1 MRINIALKLAA
12 ACGALAGIAVLLGAI
27 FVLNVNRSLQSSAW
41 TKHTYE
47 VLSLLDQAQMAM
59 IDQETGL
66 RAFLLAG
73 EDNFLEPYIAGQE
86 NFDNAVETLLSKTS
100 DNPRATR
107 LATEITETGLDWRI
121 NHAERAIALMRS
133 PATREQAQNMEISGA
148 GKTQMDSI
156 RVLLAEFAAMESALL
171 GQREETLQANLSTGR
186 LIGIGGALLAIVLA
200 VAASLFLGRDI
211 SGPIDRLKQAMERM
225 TKGERSLDI
234 EGTQRGDELGEVAR
248 AVEVFRLALAEA
260 DRIAAEQAQNR
271 EAAAKRQESIDA
283 LLSDFEATSSELMSS
298 LVELASDMEDAASG
312 LAGNSSSMNNETS
325 QAQTAAQNSTGAV
338 QTVAGAAEEMSASIA
353 EISSQIS
360 ESANLSRQAVE
371 NSQRST
377 GDIQELA
384 QTAIAIGQIVDIIKA
399 IAEQTNL
406 LALNATIES
415 ARAGEAGKGF
425 AVVASEV
432 KALAEQTSNAT
443 NDIERHISA
452 VQTAS
457 EGATSS
463 MDAITKS
470 IQSVDEICAA
480 IAAAMDQQSAATR
493 QIAGSAQ
500 DAAASTQQVDDSI
513 KNVRDFATSTQS
525 SADKGLT
532 NAKALA
538 ERAESMQAR
547 FDAFMAAVR
556 AA

>member
-1 MRINIALKLAA
+1 MRINIGLKLAA

-73 EDNFLEPYIAGQE
+73 EDVFLEPYIAGQE
-86 NFDNAVETLLSKTS
+86 NFENAMETLLVKTS

-107 LATEITETGLDWRI
+107 LATEVLETGRDWRL

-133 PATREQAQNMEISGA
+133 PQTRQDAQNMEISGA
-148 GKTQMDSI
+148 GKTQMDAI
-156 RVLLAEFAAMESALL
+156 RVLLGEFATMESALL
-171 GQREETLQANLSTGR
+171 EQRSDALHAVLTTGR
-186 LIGIGGALLAIVLA
+186 MLGIGGALLAIALA
-200 VAASLFLGRDI
+200 AAASLYLSRDI
-211 SGPIDRLKQAMERM
+211 SGPINRLKLAMERM
-225 TKGERSLDI
+225 TKGERTLDI
-234 EGTQRGDELGEVAR
+234 EGTKRSDELGEVAR
-248 AVEVFRLALAEA
+248 AAEVFREALANA
-260 DRIAAEQAQNR
+260 DRMSAEQEQSR
-271 EAAAKRQESIDA
+271 EAAAKRQATIDA
-283 LLSDFEATSSELMSS
+283 LLADFETTSSELMTG
-298 LVELASDMEDAASG
+298 LVELASDMESAASK
-312 LAGNSSSMNNETS
+312 LAGDSSSMNNETS
-325 QAQTAAQNSTGAV
+325 QAQSAAMNSTGAV

-353 EISSQIS
+353 EISAQIS
-360 ESANLSRQAVE
+360 ESAKLSRQAVE
-371 NSQRST
+371 NSERST

-384 QTAIAIGQIVDIIKA
+384 QTAVAIGQIVDIIKA

-463 MDAITKS
+463 MAEITRS

-480 IAAAMDQQSAATR
+480 IAAAMDQQSTATR

-500 DAAASTQQVDDSI
+500 DAAASTQQVDSSI
-513 KNVRDFATSTQS
+513 QNVREFATSTQS
-525 SADKGLT
+525 SADQGLT

-538 ERAESMQAR
+538 ERAENMRAK
-547 FDAFMAAVR
+547 FDSFMAAVR

>member
-1 MRINIALKLAA
+1 MRVKIGAKLAT
-12 ACGALAGIAVLLGAI
+12 ACGALAVISMLLGSV

-47 VLSLLDQAQMAM
+47 VLGLIDKAQMAM

-73 EDNFLEPYIAGQE
+73 EDSFLEPFLAGQE
-86 NFDNAVETLLSKTS
+86 NFENAMETLLMKTS

-107 LATEITETGLDWRI
+107 IATEVAETGRDWRI

-133 PATREQAQNMEISGA
+133 PETREQARSMEISGA

-156 RVLLAEFAAMESALL
+156 RVLLGEFSAMETALL
-171 GQREETLQANLSTGR
+171 EQRTEALHDVLITGR
-186 LIGIGGALLAIVLA
+186 LLGIGGALLAAGLA
-200 VAASLFLGRDI
+200 FGASLFLSKDI
-211 SGPIDRLKQAMERM
+211 SGPIGKLTLSMERM
-225 TKGERSLDI
+225 TKGERDLEI
-234 EGTQRGDELGEVAR
+234 VGTGRGDELGEVAR
-248 AVEVFRLALAEA
+248 AVEVFRVALADA
-260 DRIAAEQAQNR
+260 DRISTEQQHSR
-271 EAAAKRQESIDA
+271 EAAARRQHAIDA
-283 LLSDFEATSSELMSS
+283 LLADFETTSSELMSG
-298 LVELASDMEDAASG
+298 LVQLAADMEEAASR
-312 LAGNSSSMNNETS
+312 LAKESSSMSGETS
-325 QAQTAAQNSTGAV
+325 QAQSAAQTSTGAV

-360 ESANLSRQAVE
+360 ESARLSRQAVE
-371 NSQRST
+371 NSERST

-384 QTAIAIGQIVDIIKA
+384 QTAVAIGQIVDIIKA

-443 NDIERHISA
+443 NDIERHILA
-452 VQTAS
+452 VQSAS
-457 EGATSS
+457 EGATQS
-463 MDAITKS
+463 MDEITRS

-500 DAAASTQQVDDSI
+500 DAAASTQQVDESI
-513 KNVRDFATSTQS
+513 KNVRAFASSTQS
-525 SADKGLT
+525 SADQGLT

-538 ERAESMQAR
+538 ARAENMLSK
-547 FDAFMAAVR
+547 FDSFMAAVR

>member
-1 MRINIALKLAA
+1 MRINIGLKLAA

-73 EDNFLEPYIAGQE
+73 EDGFLEPYIAGQE
-86 NFDNAVETLLSKTS
+86 NFENAMETLLVKTS

-107 LATEITETGLDWRI
+107 LATEVLETGRDWRL

-133 PATREQAQNMEISGA
+133 PQTRQDAQNMEISGA
-148 GKTQMDSI
+148 GKTQMDAI
-156 RVLLAEFAAMESALL
+156 RVLLGEFATMESSLLEQRSDALHAVL
-171 GQREETLQANLSTGR
+171 TTGR
-186 LIGIGGALLAIVLA
+186 MLGIGGALLAIALA
-200 VAASLFLGRDI
+200 AAASLYLSRDI
-211 SGPIDRLKQAMERM
+211 SGPINRLKLAMERM
-225 TKGERSLDI
+225 TKGERTLDI
-234 EGTQRGDELGEVAR
+234 EGTGRSDELGEVAR
-248 AVEVFRLALAEA
+248 AAEVFREALANA
-260 DRIAAEQAQNR
+260 DRMSAEQEQSR
-271 EAAAKRQESIDA
+271 EAAAKRQATIDA
-283 LLSDFEATSSELMSS
+283 LLADFETTSSELMTG
-298 LVELASDMEDAASG
+298 LVELASDMESAASK
-312 LAGNSSSMNNETS
+312 LAGDSSSMNNETS
-325 QAQTAAQNSTGAV
+325 QAQSAAMNSTGAV

-353 EISSQIS
+353 EISAQIS
-360 ESANLSRQAVE
+360 ESAKLSRQAVE
-371 NSQRST
+371 NSERST

-384 QTAIAIGQIVDIIKA
+384 QTAVAIGQIVDIIKA

-463 MDAITKS
+463 MEAITKS

-480 IAAAMDQQSAATR
+480 IAAAMDQQSTATR

-500 DAAASTQQVDDSI
+500 DAAASTQQVDSSI
-513 KNVRDFATSTQS
+513 QNVREFATSTQS
-525 SADKGLT
+525 SADQGLT

-538 ERAESMQAR
+538 ERAENMRAK
-547 FDAFMAAVR
+547 FDSFMAAVR

>member
-1 MRINIALKLAA
+1 MRINIGLKLAA

-27 FVLNVNRSLQSSAW
+27 FVMNVNRSLQSSAW

-73 EDNFLEPYIAGQE
+73 EDVFLEPYFAGQE
-86 NFDNAVETLLSKTS
+86 NFENAMETLLVKTS

-107 LATEITETGLDWRI
+107 LATEVLETGRDWRI

-133 PATREQAQNMEISGA
+133 PQTRQDAQNMEISGA
-148 GKTQMDSI
+148 GKTQMDAI
-156 RVLLAEFAAMESALL
+156 RVLLGEFANMESSLL
-171 GQREETLQANLSTGR
+171 GQRSEALNAVLTTGR
-186 LIGIGGALLAIVLA
+186 LLGIGGALLAVILA
-200 VAASLFLGRDI
+200 AVASLFLYRDI
-211 SGPIDRLKQAMERM
+211 SGPIARLKEAMERM
-225 TKGERSLDI
+225 TKGERKLEI
-234 EGTQRGDELGEVAR
+234 EGPGRSDELGEVAR
-248 AVEVFRLALAEA
+248 AVEVFREALANA
-260 DRIAAEQAQNR
+260 DRMSEEQEQTR
-271 EAAAKRQESIDA
+271 EAEAKRQAAIEA
-283 LLSDFEATSSELMSS
+283 LLAEFETTSSELMAG
-298 LVELASDMEDAASG
+298 LVELAGDMETAASQ
-312 LAGNSSSMNNETS
+312 LAGDSSSMNDETS
-325 QAQTAAQNSTGAV
+325 QAQGAAQNSTGAV

-360 ESANLSRQAVE
+360 ESARLSRQAVE
-371 NSQRST
+371 NSERST
-377 GDIQELA
+377 GDLQELA
-384 QTAIAIGQIVDIIKA
+384 QTAVAIGQIVDIIKA

-457 EGATSS
+457 EGATNS
-463 MDAITKS
+463 MDEITKS
-470 IQSVDEICAA
+470 IQSVDAICAA
-480 IAAAMDQQSAATR
+480 IAAAMDQQSTATR

-513 KNVRDFATSTQS
+513 NKVRAFASSTLS

-538 ERAESMQAR
+538 ERAETMRAR
-547 FDAFMAAVR
+547 FDAFMTAVR